1 VRRRAGLLVYATAS
15 AAREA
20 ASVPESAVLEN
31 EVSRA
36 IVAGRVKLAA
46 NHGTV
51 TGDTWQATVV
61 RTEARVRSRPRRP
74 RAWLVLDIHSTSTEG
89 GS

>member
-1 VRRRAGLLVYATAS
+1 
-15 AAREA
+15 
-20 ASVPESAVLEN
+20 
-31 EVSRA
+31 
-36 IVAGRVKLAA
+36 VKLAA

-74 RAWLVLDIHSTSTEG
+74 RAWLVLDIQSTSTEG